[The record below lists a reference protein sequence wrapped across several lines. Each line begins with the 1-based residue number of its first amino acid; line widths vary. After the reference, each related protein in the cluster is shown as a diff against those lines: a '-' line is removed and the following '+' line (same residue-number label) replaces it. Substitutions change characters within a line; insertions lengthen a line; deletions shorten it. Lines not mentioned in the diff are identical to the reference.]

1 MKKALLTFL
10 QFLLFILT
18 FAAGSFLTPLHIRQV
33 LSTSPD
39 GTHVFIWDGLLL
51 MTLLLALILLLE
63 QARGHIRTAARWTA
77 IAFILAAVAGFAL
90 KLGFM
95 TL

>member
-1 MKKALLTFL
+1 MKNVLLTLL

-33 LSTSPD
+33 LSVSPD
-39 GTHVFIWDGLLL
+39 GTRVFIWDGFLL
-51 MTLLLALILLLE
+51 MTLLFAIILLLE
-63 QARGHIRTAARWTA
+63 QARRLLRTAGRWTVA
-77 IAFILAAVAGFAL
+77 AYLLAALAGLAL

>member
-1 MKKALLTFL
+1 MKNALLTFL
-10 QFLLFILT
+10 QFLLFLLT
-18 FAAGSFLTPLHIRQV
+18 FAAGSFLAPLHIRQV
-33 LSTSPD
+33 LSTSSN

-51 MTLLLALILLLE
+51 MTLVLALILLLE
-63 QARGHIRTAARWTA
+63 QARGHIRTAARWTV
-77 IAFILAAVAGFAL
+77 IGFVFAAASGFAL